1 MPSAMPRS
9 RVSVLLPVV
18 NESECLGQVVYQIND
33 QFTGLPYALQIVIVD
48 DGSTD
53 GTWAIVERMAEQDA
67 RVGGISFSRNFG
79 KEAAI
84 AAGLEKCNGDCVILM
99 DSDLQHPPELIP
111 KMISRWEEGYQI
123 VHGVK
128 AERTGE
134 SLWRRTCSRLIYRAA
149 YVCSGIQLQNKSDFK
164 LLDREVIDQ
173 FLRLG
178 EQHLFFR
185 GLVDWLGFR
194 VAEIEFTVQRRVAGK
209 SQWSFWGLIS
219 YAANTMVSFT
229 AKPLKIV
236 SVICGIFVVLS
247 SVLALKAIS
256 DWVTGRYV
264 AGFPTTI
271 LFLILFA
278 DCVLFSLSAI
288 NWYLSKIF
296 EEVKA
301 RPRSI
306 IARTVNID
314 LYARCRDP
322 R

>member
-1 MPSAMPRS
+1 MFSANHRS

-18 NESECLGQVVYQIND
+18 NESSCIREVVDQISGQFV
-33 QFTGLPYALQIVIVD
+33 GLPHALQIVIVD

-53 GTWAIVERMAEQDA
+53 GTWAIVERMAEEDV

-111 KMISRWEEGYQI
+111 AMIRRWEEGHQI

-134 SLWRRTCSRLIYRAA
+134 SLWRRTCSRIIYRVA
-149 YVCSGIQLQNKSDFK
+149 YVLSGVQLQNKSDFK

-194 VAEIEFTVQRRVAGK
+194 AAEVEFTVQRRVAGK
-209 SQWSFWGLIS
+209 SQWGFWSLIN
-219 YAANTMVSFT
+219 YAANTIVSFT
-229 AKPLKIV
+229 AKPLRIV
-236 SVICGIFVVLS
+236 SIFCGIFVVLS
-247 SVLALKAIS
+247 SLLALKTFT
-256 DWVTGRYV
+256 DWITGRYV

-278 DCVLFSLSAI
+278 DCVLFSLSAM

-301 RPRSI
+301 RPRAI
-306 IARTVNID
+306 ITRTVNLD
-314 LYARCRDP
+314 FGVRCRGT
-322 R
+322 